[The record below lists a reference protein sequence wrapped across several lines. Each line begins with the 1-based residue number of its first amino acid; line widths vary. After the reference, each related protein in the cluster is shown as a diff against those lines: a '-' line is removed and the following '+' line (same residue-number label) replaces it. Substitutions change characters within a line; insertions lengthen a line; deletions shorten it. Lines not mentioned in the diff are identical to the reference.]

1 MTRIAI
7 CPGTYDPPTRGHEDL
22 IRRSLG
28 LADAVIV
35 ALADNLSKQPLFSV
49 DERLALL
56 RTIYADESRIQIVA
70 FRGLLADFARE
81 KGATM
86 IIRGLRASG
95 DFEYELQ
102 MALMNRQLYPSL
114 ETLFLVPASN
124 LTFVSST
131 LVRDVARFG
140 GDLGDLV
147 HPTVTAALKRKYQG

>member
-35 ALADNLSKQPLFSV
+35 ALADNMTKQPLFSV
-49 DERLALL
+49 DERLELL
-56 RTIYADESRIQIVA
+56 RTIYADESRIQVVA

-81 KGATM
+81 TGATM

-102 MALMNRQLYPSL
+102 MALMNRQLNPLL

-147 HPTVTAALKRKYQG
+147 HPTVAAALQRKFRT

>member
-35 ALADNLSKQPLFSV
+35 ALADNLTKQPLFSV
-49 DERLALL
+49 DERLELL
-56 RTIYADESRIQIVA
+56 RTIYADEARIQVVA

-102 MALMNRQLYPSL
+102 MALMNRQLNPLL

-147 HPTVTAALKRKYQG
+147 HPTVAAALQRKFRT